1 MFFLELYFSSEEEIG
16 STRRSSVS
24 SEQLHERAKMVKR
37 VVINIIT
44 SPKLIIFLISRIKTV
59 RRCCIHNLFYV
70 ILLFFSWNVMHFFG
84 MCSETKINLFCYLRI
99 GHWFSWW
106 IWNILLKGSLSNN
119 PLTLTTKLSI
129 AKLYFYGT
137 LFCW

>member
-1 MFFLELYFSSEEEIG
+1 MSDKRKYDLHLLTENAYILLWDSNLIHGVPHLDFYGLYLNLIVFFLELYFSSEEEIG

-37 VVINIIT
+37 VLINIII

-84 MCSETKINLFCYLRI
+84 MCNETKINFFC
-99 GHWFSWW
+99 
-106 IWNILLKGSLSNN
+106 
-119 PLTLTTKLSI
+119 
-129 AKLYFYGT
+129 
-137 LFCW
+137 